1 MHPVLPT
8 CNDALHASHPCSV
21 LKFQAAC
28 MLELAVGF
36 LHIFLHLWIYL
47 GNYRKNAIG
56 DACHL
61 HFPCLSFYLVT
72 PYKSHHLWL
81 IFKELKQCMMCSFH
95 SEYSPAW
102 EYHNTNSAVLA
113 AFAHGTIFS
122 LLTMQLFHY
131 FIRIEMWSISFLLYP
146 SI

>member
-1 MHPVLPT
+1 
-8 CNDALHASHPCSV
+8 
-21 LKFQAAC
+21 

-36 LHIFLHLWIYL
+36 LHIFLHLEVYL
-47 GNYRKNAIG
+47 GSHRKSAIG

-81 IFKELKQCMMCSFH
+81 IVKEVKQCTMCNIY
-95 SEYSPAW
+95 SEYSPTW
-102 EYHNTNSAVLA
+102 KYHNINSAVLA

-122 LLTMQLFHY
+122 LFTMQLFHY
-131 FIRIEMWSISFLLYP
+131 LIGIEMWSISFLLYP
-146 SI
+146 ST